1 MISLYLNKII
11 CHDYRKNKKEVI
23 IKLPSTTNID
33 TLQDVMDWI
42 EFKELSKKA
51 KATQK
56 QIDNLVK
63 EIKKGRWSKTKA
75 LLSK

>member
-1 MISLYLNKII
+1 MIIE
-11 CHDYRKNKKEVI
+11 RTKKEVI

-56 QIDNLVK
+56 QVDNLVK
-63 EIKKGRWSKTKA
+63 KIKKGRWSKTKD

>member
-1 MISLYLNKII
+1 MIIEST
-11 CHDYRKNKKEVI
+11 KKEVI
-23 IKLPSTTNID
+23 IKLPNNTNID

-42 EFKELSKKA
+42 EFKELSRKA

-56 QIDNLVK
+56 QVGSLVK
-63 EIKKGRWSKTKA
+63 EIKKDRWSKTKA

>member
-1 MISLYLNKII
+1 MIIEST
-11 CHDYRKNKKEVI
+11 KKEVI
-23 IKLPSTTNID
+23 IKLPNTTNID

-42 EFKELSKKA
+42 EFKELSRKA

-56 QIDNLVK
+56 QVDSFVK
-63 EIKKGRWSKTKA
+63 EIKKGCWSKTKA

>member
-1 MISLYLNKII
+1 MIIEST
-11 CHDYRKNKKEVI
+11 KKEVI
-23 IKLPSTTNID
+23 IKLPNNTNID

-42 EFKELSKKA
+42 EFKELSRKA

-56 QIDNLVK
+56 QVDSLVK
-63 EIKKGRWSKTKA
+63 EIKKDRWSKTKA

>member
-1 MISLYLNKII
+1 MIIE
-11 CHDYRKNKKEVI
+11 RTKKEVI

>member
-1 MISLYLNKII
+1 MIIE
-11 CHDYRKNKKEVI
+11 RTKKGVI

>member
-1 MISLYLNKII
+1 MIIE
-11 CHDYRKNKKEVI
+11 RTKKEVI

-56 QIDNLVK
+56 QIDNLVE

>member
-1 MISLYLNKII
+1 MIVE
-11 CHDYRKNKKEVI
+11 RTKKEVI
-23 IKLPSTTNID
+23 IKLPNNTNID

-42 EFKELSKKA
+42 EFKELSRKA

-56 QIDNLVK
+56 QVDSLVK
-63 EIKKGRWSKTKA
+63 EIKKDRWSKTKA